1 MGIAFVVPEPTAAN
15 EAVTPDHLPA
25 VVDHAICAVVDELRT
40 RGTRAEIHELADGH
54 WLLPPAA
61 GAEAALALAD
71 RVAHCDLVVD
81 ATPAWSPM
89 VRRSGRRLDT
99 VSVHHPG
106 LSPWADV
113 IAFTVGNG
121 SGRYLLVD
129 RALERA
135 LPGEPPGV
143 ADGPELVVVPGDAG
157 TWERGAL
164 AGDATAVVA
173 GTGRWSAFVAA
184 EALACGTPVIA
195 AAGSPAAELVDH
207 GVTGLVVDDLSAVLA
222 DPAVRA
228 ELTAAAEGLDR
239 WACRKAALDRFSAE
253 RAALD
258 LLTLA
263 GRPAAGDAASAAQEP
278 AASRPGTARRLVLAA

>member
-1 MGIAFVVPEPTAAN
+1 MGIAFVVPEPTAADG
-15 EAVTPDHLPA
+15 AVTPDHLPA
-25 VVDHAICAVVDELRT
+25 VVDHAICAVVDELRS
-40 RGTRAEIHELADGH
+40 RGTPAEIHELADGH

-81 ATPAWSPM
+81 ATPAWSPL
-89 VRRSGRRLDT
+89 VRRSGRRLDV
-99 VSVHHPG
+99 VSIHHAG

-113 IAFTVGNG
+113 TAFGVGNG

-135 LPGEPPGV
+135 VPAGPQGV

-222 DPAVRA
+222 DPATRA
-228 ELTAAAEGLDR
+228 EAAASAARLDR
-239 WACRKAALDRFSAE
+239 WACRKAAHDRFSAE

-263 GRPAAGDAASAAQEP
+263 GRPAADTEPERDA
-278 AASRPGTARRLVLAA
+278 AASRPGAARRLLLAA

>member
-1 MGIAFVVPEPTAAN
+1 MGIGFVVPEPTAAD

-25 VVDHAICAVVDELRT
+25 VVDHAICAVVDELRA
-40 RGTRAEIHELADGH
+40 RGATAEVRELADGH

-61 GAEAALALAD
+61 GVEAALALAD
-71 RVAHCDLVVD
+71 RMAHCDLVVD
-81 ATPAWSPM
+81 ATPAWAPL
-89 VRRSGRRLDT
+89 VRRSGRPLDA
-99 VSVHHPG
+99 VSIHHPG
-106 LSPWADV
+106 LAPWADV
-113 IAFTVGNG
+113 TAFGVGNG

-129 RALERA
+129 RALDRA
-135 LPGEPPGV
+135 LPAGPQGVGE
-143 ADGPELVVVPGDAG
+143 GPELVVVPGDAG

-195 AAGSPAAELVDH
+195 AAGSPAAEVVDH
-207 GVTGLVVDDLSAVLA
+207 GVTGLVVDDLAAVLS
-222 DPAVRA
+222 DPATRA
-228 ELTAAAEGLDR
+228 EVASAAAELDR
-239 WACRKAALDRFSAE
+239 WACRKAAHDRFSAE

-263 GRPAAGDAASAAQEP
+263 GRPAADTAAPERVP
-278 AASRPGTARRLVLAA
+278 AAGRPGTARRLLLAA

>member
-1 MGIAFVVPEPTAAN
+1 MGIGFVVPEPTAAD

-25 VVDHAICAVVDELRT
+25 VVDHAICAVVDELRL
-40 RGTRAEIHELADGH
+40 RGTEAEIHELADGH

-71 RVAHCDLVVD
+71 RVAHCALVVD
-81 ATPAWSPM
+81 ATPAWSPL
-89 VRRSGRRLDT
+89 VRRSGRRLDA
-99 VSVHHPG
+99 VSIHHPG

-113 IAFTVGNG
+113 TAFGVGNG

-135 LPGEPPGV
+135 LPAGPQGV
-143 ADGPELVVVPGDAG
+143 GDGPELVVVPGDAG

-164 AGDATAVVA
+164 AGDATAVVV

-184 EALACGTPVIA
+184 EALACGTPVVA

-222 DPAVRA
+222 DAATRA
-228 ELTAAAEGLDR
+228 EVAAAAEGLDR
-239 WACRKAALDRFSAE
+239 WACRKAAHDRFSAE

-263 GRPAAGDAASAAQEP
+263 GRPAADPAAPERVP
-278 AASRPGTARRLVLAA
+278 AASRPGTARRVLLAA

>member
-1 MGIAFVVPEPTAAN
+1 MGIGFVVPEPTAAD

-25 VVDHAICAVVDELRT
+25 VVDHAICALVDELRT
-40 RGTRAEIHELADGH
+40 RGAAAEIHELADSH
-54 WLLPPAA
+54 WLLPPAV

-71 RVAHCDLVVD
+71 RMAHCNLVVD
-81 ATPAWSPM
+81 ATPAWSAL
-89 VRRSGRRLDT
+89 VRRSGRRLDA
-99 VSVHHPG
+99 VSIHHPG

-113 IAFTVGNG
+113 TAFSVGNG

-135 LPGEPPGV
+135 LPAGPQGV
-143 ADGPELVVVPGDAG
+143 GDGPELVLVPGDAG

-164 AGDATAVVA
+164 AGDAAAVVA

-222 DPAVRA
+222 DPAAR
-228 ELTAAAEGLDR
+228 TP
-239 WACRKAALDRFSAE
+239 
-253 RAALD
+253 D
-258 LLTLA
+258 LGGSGSTD
-263 GRPAAGDAASAAQEP
+263 GF
-278 AASRPGTARRLVLAA
+278 ARRVAEAVAA